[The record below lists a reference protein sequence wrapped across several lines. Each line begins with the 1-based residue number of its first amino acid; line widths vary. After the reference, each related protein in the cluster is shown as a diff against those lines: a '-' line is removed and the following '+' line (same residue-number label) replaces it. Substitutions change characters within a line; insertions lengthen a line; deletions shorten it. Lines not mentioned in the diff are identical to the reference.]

1 MWTSDGISRLSPES
15 YKKCNTGPSVSHPLF
30 VGVAVARAP
39 GTAMTSSEVGPVRFE
54 QFFMNSSDLMAVAD
68 ADGNFLLLN
77 GAFKQILGWQPE
89 ELIGQS
95 YTSIIH
101 PDDLDFVKSSFQAK
115 DGVVPSAVELELRER
130 CADGQYRWMK
140 WTIRRDGDLYY
151 SVGHDISLRKETMSA
166 LADSIEKSRAIFDA
180 AVDSIIVLDENLRV
194 IEASP
199 SNDTFFSFSK
209 EETEGHHAMDFVHPD
224 DRAGVL
230 EAIAH
235 GFATNET
242 VRISFRGLR
251 TDGQWV
257 DIESRG
263 RALRDAEGNPTGAVM
278 ISRDVTESVEAASAL
293 EVAKEEAERANLAK
307 SEFMS
312 RMSHELRTPLNS
324 VLGFAQILQMEMS
337 SAEELELIGY
347 IVKSGGYLLELINEV
362 LDISRVESGSIAV
375 ELEVVSSAELT
386 RQCVEMVNAQALEFG
401 VTIIDNC
408 DDDHYVRADFQRLKQ
423 VLVNLLS
430 NAIKYNYSGGTVT
443 LDCVDV
449 EGRMRLSVT
458 DTGPGVAPQLHDR
471 LFAPFDR
478 LDAESRGIEGTG
490 LGLALSK
497 GLMEAIGGSLGVDS
511 TPGTGSTFWLELP
524 IASAGPSTPES
535 DGNEEQL
542 EPPVGVTSSAT
553 LLYIEDN
560 IGNVRL
566 IERLLLHRPNV
577 RLLSSLQ
584 GSLGVELAQQHRPD
598 LILLDVHLPDLPGI
612 DVLEKL
618 RRDDRTSS
626 IPVIMLSADAS
637 QEQIKRFNEAGA
649 KDYLTKPL
657 DLEYFLTLLDSYL
670 REIAHSRDAVSR

>member
-1 MWTSDGISRLSPES
+1 
-15 YKKCNTGPSVSHPLF
+15 
-30 VGVAVARAP
+30 
-39 GTAMTSSEVGPVRFE
+39 MTSSDVGAVRFE
-54 QFFMNSSDLMAVAD
+54 QFFMNSTDLMAVTD
-68 ADGNFLLLN
+68 AHGNFLLVN
-77 GAFKQILGWQPE
+77 GAFKQILGWEPE
-89 ELIGQS
+89 KLVGQS

-101 PDDLDFVKSSFQAK
+101 PDDLTYVMSSFEPV
-115 DGVVPSAVELELRER
+115 DGVIPSAVELELRER
-130 CADGQYRWMK
+130 CADGTYRWMK
-140 WTIRRDGDLYY
+140 WTIRRDGDMHYA
-151 SVGHDISLRKETMSA
+151 VGYDISLRKETMSA

-209 EETEGHHAMDFVHPD
+209 EETEGRQAMDFVHPD

-230 EAIAH
+230 ESITH
-235 GFATNET
+235 GFAKNEI
-242 VRISFRGLR
+242 VRVRFRGLR

-257 DIESRG
+257 NIESRG
-263 RALRDAEGNPTGAVM
+263 RALRDAEGNPTGAVI
-278 ISRDVTESVEAASAL
+278 ISRDVTESVEAAAAL
-293 EVAKEEAERANLAK
+293 ECAKEEAERANLAK

-375 ELEVVSSAELT
+375 ELEVVSSAELI
-386 RQCVEMVNAQALEFG
+386 RQCVEMVNPQALEFG
-401 VTIIDNC
+401 VAIIDNC
-408 DDDHYVRADFQRLKQ
+408 DGDYYVRADFQRLKQ

-443 LDCVDV
+443 LDCGDA

-497 GLMEAIGGSLGVDS
+497 GLMEAIGGSLGVES

-524 IASAGPSTPES
+524 IASAVPSTPES
-535 DGNEEQL
+535 IRNEEQL
-542 EPPVGVTSSAT
+542 ESPVGDAPSAT

-560 IGNVRL
+560 VGNVRL
-566 IERLLLHRPNV
+566 IERLLSHRPNV

-584 GSLGVELAQQHRPD
+584 GSLGLELAQQHRPD

-618 RRDDRTSS
+618 RRDERTSS

-637 QEQIKRFNEAGA
+637 QEQIRRFNDAGA

>member
-1 MWTSDGISRLSPES
+1 
-15 YKKCNTGPSVSHPLF
+15 
-30 VGVAVARAP
+30 
-39 GTAMTSSEVGPVRFE
+39 MTSSDVGPVRFE
-54 QFFMNSSDLMAVAD
+54 QFFVNSTDLMSVVD
-68 ADGNFLLLN
+68 AHGIFLHAN
-77 GAFKQILGWQPE
+77 RAYKEILGWEPE

-95 YTSIIH
+95 YRSLIH
-101 PDDLDFVKSSFQAK
+101 PDDLANAMASFQPK

-130 CADGQYRWMK
+130 CADGTYRWMK
-140 WTIRRDGDLYY
+140 WTIRREGDLHYA
-151 SVGHDISLRKETMSA
+151 VGYDISLRKETMSA

-180 AVDSIIVLDENLRV
+180 AVDSIIVVDENLKV

-209 EETEGHHAMDFVHPD
+209 EETEGRQAIDFVHPD

-230 EAIAH
+230 EAITN
-235 GFATNET
+235 GFAKNEIFR
-242 VRISFRGLR
+242 VRFRGLR

-257 DIESRG
+257 NIESRG
-263 RALRDAEGNPTGAVM
+263 RALRDADGNATGAVI
-278 ISRDVTESVEAASAL
+278 ISRDVTESVEAAAAL
-293 EVAKEEAERANLAK
+293 ESAKEEAERANLAK

-337 SAEELELIGY
+337 SAEELELIGH

-375 ELEVVSSAELT
+375 ELEVVSSAELI
-386 RQCVEMVNAQALEFG
+386 RQCVEMVNPQALEFG
-401 VTIIDNC
+401 VAIIDNY
-408 DDDHYVRADFQRLKQ
+408 DGDYYVRADFQRLKQ
-423 VLVNLLS
+423 VVVNLLS
-430 NAIKYNYSGGTVT
+430 NAIKYNFAGGTVT
-443 LDCVDV
+443 LDCGDD
-449 EGRMRLSVT
+449 EGRMHLSVT

-497 GLMEAIGGSLGVDS
+497 GLMEAIGGALGVES

-524 IASAGPSTPES
+524 IASAVPSTPES
-535 DGNEEQL
+535 DSNEEQL
-542 EPPVGVTSSAT
+542 ASAVGDAPSAT

-566 IERLLLHRPNV
+566 IERLLSHRPNV

-618 RRDDRTSS
+618 RRDERTSS

-637 QEQIKRFNEAGA
+637 QEQIRRFNDAGA
-649 KDYLTKPL
+649 RDYLTKPL